1 MKSRKR
7 MIGWIVL
14 GGALSLFLPL
24 LVIGC
29 LYERQYGE
37 RNETPEYLMYDLSVF
52 SNLERSPISFES
64 NDGQLLAGYVYT
76 SPENDNP
83 LGTIIVSSGIEKGHN
98 AYLPEINYMVNSG
111 YRVFAYDGTGNDES
125 EGESTGG
132 YLQAAI
138 DLDYAIRKVKEDKRY
153 GDLPVMLYGHG
164 SGGYAVVSVL
174 NHHQDITAVV
184 EQSGFYAS
192 TDAMPY
198 HFQWLKPYI
207 KLYEYLKYGNYAR
220 EDHLNVLMHTNSH
233 VLLLHS
239 EDDEV
244 TSYEQSFFK
253 YEPLLSAHDHLTFRR
268 YQNRG
273 HDVVLDQRLI
283 KTLKL
288 QVDADL
294 AEEKMSPT
302 LKRMYQRVFYDA
314 KKNLDVAVMQQII
327 DFYNQWIYAEYE

>member
-29 LYERQYGE
+29 L
-37 RNETPEYLMYDLSVF
+37 F

-83 LGTIIVSSGIEKGHN
+83 LGTIIVSSGIETGHN

-138 DLDYAIRKVKEDKRY
+138 DLDYAIRKVKEDKR
-153 GDLPVMLYGHG
+153 
-164 SGGYAVVSVL
+164 
-174 NHHQDITAVV
+174 
-184 EQSGFYAS
+184 
-192 TDAMPY
+192 
-198 HFQWLKPYI
+198 
-207 KLYEYLKYGNYAR
+207 
-220 EDHLNVLMHTNSH
+220 
-233 VLLLHS
+233 
-239 EDDEV
+239 
-244 TSYEQSFFK
+244 
-253 YEPLLSAHDHLTFRR
+253 
-268 YQNRG
+268 
-273 HDVVLDQRLI
+273 
-283 KTLKL
+283 
-288 QVDADL
+288 
-294 AEEKMSPT
+294 
-302 LKRMYQRVFYDA
+302 
-314 KKNLDVAVMQQII
+314 
-327 DFYNQWIYAEYE
+327 

>member
-83 LGTIIVSSGIEKGHN
+83 LGTIIVSSGIETGHN

-138 DLDYAIRKVKEDKRY
+138 DFD
-153 GDLPVMLYGHG
+153 
-164 SGGYAVVSVL
+164 SV
-174 NHHQDITAVV
+174 
-184 EQSGFYAS
+184 
-192 TDAMPY
+192 
-198 HFQWLKPYI
+198 
-207 KLYEYLKYGNYAR
+207 
-220 EDHLNVLMHTNSH
+220 
-233 VLLLHS
+233 
-239 EDDEV
+239 
-244 TSYEQSFFK
+244 
-253 YEPLLSAHDHLTFRR
+253 
-268 YQNRG
+268 
-273 HDVVLDQRLI
+273 
-283 KTLKL
+283 
-288 QVDADL
+288 
-294 AEEKMSPT
+294 
-302 LKRMYQRVFYDA
+302 
-314 KKNLDVAVMQQII
+314 
-327 DFYNQWIYAEYE
+327 